1 MSDAPWSGSHA
12 AFPQD
17 SYPYQKHRQAAGY
30 RGSPY
35 VHPAHGGPAPEP
47 VYYEAPPQYARQMA
61 PGQTAPAGG
70 GSAIGQALHGIG
82 ALMSVALIVGLA
94 VWGYQLAMRD
104 VTGVPVV
111 RALEGPMRIQP
122 DDPGGVAAAH
132 QGLAVNAVAAEGHA
146 EGPVEQIALAPSPVA
161 LAEDDAPARSGAA
174 TAEVS
179 AVPGAERDDAP
190 EADLAAEAT
199 AFTPEVDLADDAD
212 GMDAATAVAL
222 ALAEAATSG
231 AAPLSGEQ
239 SELALTP
246 EAEARLARAAIP
258 TIPVSVPGVVR
269 SPRPAPRPDDIVA
282 RAAASP
288 VEIALASA
296 SAAAGPVVR
305 EVDAA
310 EIPVG
315 TRLVQLGAYE
325 SADVAR
331 TEWGRIAGRFSDF
344 FEDKDRV
351 IEKAQSGGKTFYR
364 LRAMGF
370 ADVADIRHFC
380 ATLAA
385 GQADCIPVVTR

>member
-1 MSDAPWSGSHA
+1 MPPTRRSPTPIRNTGRRRAIA
-12 AFPQD
+12 ARP
-17 SYPYQKHRQAAGY
+17 
-30 RGSPY
+30 
-35 VHPAHGGPAPEP
+35 
-47 VYYEAPPQYARQMA
+47 
-61 PGQTAPAGG
+61 
-70 GSAIGQALHGIG
+70 I
-82 ALMSVALIVGLA
+82 ALIAGLA

-122 DDPGGVAAAH
+122 EDPGGVAAAH

-146 EGPVEQIALAPSPVA
+146 EGPADQIALAPSPVA
-161 LAEDDAPARSGAA
+161 LAEDDTPARSGAA

-179 AVPGAERDDAP
+179 ALSALSGAERDDAP
-190 EADLAAEAT
+190 EADLVAEAT
-199 AFTPEVDLADDAD
+199 SFSPEAELSGEAD
-212 GMDAATAVAL
+212 GMDEATAIAL
-222 ALAEAATSG
+222 ALAEAATEG

-239 SELALTP
+239 SALALTP

-258 TIPVSVPGVVR
+258 TIPVSVPGVAR

-305 EVDAA
+305 EVNAA

-331 TEWGRIAGRFSDF
+331 AEWSRIAGRFSDF
-344 FEDKDRV
+344 FDGKDRV

-370 ADVADIRHFC
+370 TDVADIRHFC